1 MTEERHRE
9 KFSFVADRQ
18 KEQHA
23 TVRLVLSSP
32 SCRNFQCDIGS
43 SIYHRK

>member
-1 MTEERHRE
+1 MTEKSHCE
-9 KFSFVADRQ
+9 KVFSVADRQ
-18 KEQHA
+18 KEQHTA
-23 TVRLVLSSP
+23 VLLVLSSP